1 MDTYEKMT
9 AKIQYPTPSTQNLFL
24 IGMMGSWKSTV
35 GRKLAVA
42 LDLEFI
48 DTDDAIEEVTEMK
61 VADLFQEFGE
71 EKFREMETAFFVEKA
86 KQHGQLFSTGG
97 GVVLSAE
104 NRNVLQKNGI
114 TFLLDASPQTL
125 ASRIHNTSKRP
136 LLTDSNNLEER
147 LQLIWDER
155 HQFYLDSA
163 HHVIST
169 DDLEPPQVLDE
180 ILKILEVSSAEH

>member
-1 MDTYEKMT
+1 MDTDEKIT
-9 AKIQYPTPSTQNLFL
+9 AKIQYPMPSTQNLFL

-61 VADLFQEFGE
+61 IADIFREFGE
-71 EKFREMETAFFVEKA
+71 DKFREMETAFFVEKA
-86 KQHGQLFSTGG
+86 KQYGQLFSTGG

-104 NRNVLQKNGI
+104 NRNVLQKNGT
-114 TFLLDASPQTL
+114 TFLLDATPETL
-125 ASRIHNTSKRP
+125 AKRIHNTNKRP
-136 LLTDSNNLEER
+136 LLTDSDNLEEG
-147 LQLIWDER
+147 LQLIWKER

-163 HHVIST
+163 THVIPT

-180 ILKILEVSSAEH
+180 ILKILEGSSADH